1 MLMPFFLRRITKT
14 KWLERNPSWLQ
25 GDDIPAD
32 PLGDLR
38 TQSNKL
44 SVWQVEDD
52 QPLLMQVAMAMTT
65 MSGNVSHFHYALI
78 DQVAFKKINIKVED
92 APGNSHYKQA
102 NTLHYNLI
110 ELSASDLVQLARV
123 IYDSKMG
130 FIPKDKL
137 LPSLAKA
144 VESGEIPKSDLNK
157 HVIED
162 IEKQTA
168 RDQGNS

>member
-1 MLMPFFLRRITKT
+1 MPFFLRRITKT

-92 APGNSHYKQA
+92 APGNSH
-102 NTLHYNLI
+102 
-110 ELSASDLVQLARV
+110 
-123 IYDSKMG
+123 
-130 FIPKDKL
+130 
-137 LPSLAKA
+137 
-144 VESGEIPKSDLNK
+144 
-157 HVIED
+157 
-162 IEKQTA
+162 
-168 RDQGNS
+168 